1 MDTGDTR
8 RTVLVVE
15 ERRELTDCLDE
26 WLGAEYEVL
35 TAHSGEEAQAL
46 HDGHVSATF
55 IDRDLE
61 GSGVI
66 ELLDHILGQDFA
78 GRLVSVSSSPG
89 TAGTRPEFDD
99 HFRKSVLLDGGRE
112 TVEHLVKQA
121 VYEEEIHEWLTL
133 LSKKATLEKEKESD
147 ELESSPEYDELVD
160 EIEQLRIR
168 AGTSRDD
175 IPGER
180 IDAIFREISRSPP
193 G

>member
-15 ERRELTDCLDE
+15 ERRELTDCLEE

-46 HDGHVSATF
+46 HDGRVSVTF
-55 IDRDLE
+55 VDRDLE
-61 GSGVI
+61 GCAVI
-66 ELLDHILGQDFA
+66 ELLDHILEQDFA
-78 GRLVSVSSSPG
+78 GRLVAVSSSPEAVG
-89 TAGTRPEFDD
+89 GRPEFDD
-99 HFRKSVLLDGGRE
+99 HFRKSVLLDEGRE

-133 LSKKATLEKEKESD
+133 LSKKATLEKEMESA
-147 ELESSPEYDELVD
+147 ELEASPEYDELVD
-160 EIEQLRIR
+160 EIEKLRHR

-180 IDAIFREISRSPP
+180 FDAIFREISRSPP
-193 G
+193 S